1 MWKTTDIY
9 WKYMI
14 THCTFPHVHL
24 FWLTMVD
31 YCLMFLRYL
40 LQYWSRCQTCRTFSY
55 QPTVMTSY
63 WKLVTLGLPG
73 ESSMSL
79 IIALIF
85 IQAQF
90 FLASSTKWHDFIRL
104 FMVVILFNSIHS
116 DICSYWLLSSKCLLF
131 WVLYYPER
139 AVTEQCVVKLIFGV
153 ISGHWCMKI

>member
-90 FLASSTKWHDFIRL
+90 FLPPPLNGMISSGYLSSLSF
-104 FMVVILFNSIHS
+104 SIHS

-131 WVLYYPER
+131 WVLYYPEL
-139 AVTEQCVVKLIFGV
+139 AVTEQCVVIFFLV
-153 ISGHWCMKI
+153 ILGHWCMKI